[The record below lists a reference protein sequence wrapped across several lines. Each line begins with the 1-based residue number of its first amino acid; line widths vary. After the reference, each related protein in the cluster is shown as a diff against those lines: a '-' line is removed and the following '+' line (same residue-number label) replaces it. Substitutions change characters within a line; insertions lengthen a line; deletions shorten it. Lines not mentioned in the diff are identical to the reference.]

1 MTWPAPPGASYN
13 LGATWSTGDAVKAIK
28 QLLRPERLRQVPE
41 QFSWVDQALVQQ
53 HFIDRCEARSAALY
67 LFLVTV
73 SDAQGLSYYG
83 AATLARRLH
92 LSDEQFAAARQQLIE
107 LDLIAYRSPLYQ
119 VLALPGTVAA
129 PVPDAAASRAQPAAG
144 GQPVSLATLL
154 QLAQQRRA

>member
-1 MTWPAPPGASYN
+1 M
-13 LGATWSTGDAVKAIK
+13 KAIK

-83 AATLARRLH
+83 ASTLARRLH

-107 LDLIAYRSPLYQ
+107 LELIAYRSPLYQ
-119 VLALPGTVAA
+119 VLALPGSVAA
-129 PVPDAAASRAQPAAG
+129 PPRPARREPATTGANTG
-144 GQPVSLATLL
+144 GQPVSLATLV
-154 QLAQQRRA
+154 QQAQQRRG

>member
-1 MTWPAPPGASYN
+1 
-13 LGATWSTGDAVKAIK
+13 VKAIK
-28 QLLRPERLRQVPE
+28 QLLRPERLRQIPE

-92 LSDEQFAAARQQLIE
+92 LSDEQFAAARQQLME

-129 PVPDAAASRAQPAAG
+129 PRPTPRAAPTITGATTTG
-144 GQPVSLATLL
+144 GPPVSLATLL
-154 QLAQQRRA
+154 QLAQQRRG

>member
-1 MTWPAPPGASYN
+1 M
-13 LGATWSTGDAVKAIK
+13 KAIK
-28 QLLRPERLRQVPE
+28 QLLRPERLRQVPQ

-83 AATLARRLH
+83 ASTLARRLH

-119 VLALPGTVAA
+119 VLALPGSVAA
-129 PVPDAAASRAQPAAG
+129 PPRPARREPTNTGANTG

-154 QLAQQRRA
+154 QQAQQRRG

>member
-1 MTWPAPPGASYN
+1 MKP
-13 LGATWSTGDAVKAIK
+13 IK

-83 AATLARRLH
+83 TATLARRLH
-92 LSDEQFAAARQQLIE
+92 LSEEQFAAARQQLIE
-107 LDLIAYRSPLYQ
+107 LDLIAYRSPVYQ

-129 PVPDAAASRAQPAAG
+129 PRPAPRAPANAG
-144 GQPVSLATLL
+144 ANTGPTTGSQPVSLATLL
-154 QLAQQRRA
+154 QLAQHRRG

>member
-1 MTWPAPPGASYN
+1 
-13 LGATWSTGDAVKAIK
+13 VKAIK
-28 QLLRPERLRQVPE
+28 QLLRPERLRQVPQ

-53 HFIDRCEARSAALY
+53 HFIDRCETRSAALY

-129 PVPDAAASRAQPAAG
+129 PVPDAAARRALGITGTTTGVNTG

-154 QLAQQRRA
+154 LQAQQRRG

>member
-1 MTWPAPPGASYN
+1 M
-13 LGATWSTGDAVKAIK
+13 KAIK

-83 AATLARRLH
+83 TPTLARRLH

-107 LDLIAYRSPLYQ
+107 LGLIAYRSPLYQ
-119 VLALPGTVAA
+119 VLALPGTVVAQRA
-129 PVPDAAASRAQPAAG
+129 PAISSATTANTGANTG
-144 GQPVSLATLL
+144 GPVSLATLL
-154 QLAQQRRA
+154 QQAQARRG

>member
-1 MTWPAPPGASYN
+1 MKP
-13 LGATWSTGDAVKAIK
+13 IK
-28 QLLRPERLRQVPE
+28 QLLRPERQRLIPE

-92 LSDEQFAAARQQLIE
+92 LSDEQFTEARQQLIE

-129 PVPDAAASRAQPAAG
+129 PRPTPRAPATTRNATTTG
-144 GQPVSLATLL
+144 AQPVSLATLL
-154 QLAQQRRA
+154 QQAQQRRG

>member
-1 MTWPAPPGASYN
+1 M
-13 LGATWSTGDAVKAIK
+13 KAIK
-28 QLLRPERLRQVPE
+28 QLLRPARLRQVPQ

-53 HFIDRCEARSAALY
+53 RFIDRCDARSAALY

-83 AATLARRLH
+83 APTLARRLR
-92 LSDEQFAAARQQLIE
+92 LSDEQFAAARQRLIE

-119 VLALPGTVAA
+119 VLALPGSVAA
-129 PVPDAAASRAQPAAG
+129 PRPARRAPPATPGANTG

-154 QLAQQRRA
+154 QQAQQRRG

>member
-1 MTWPAPPGASYN
+1 
-13 LGATWSTGDAVKAIK
+13 VKPIK

-53 HFIDRCEARSAALY
+53 HFIDRCDARSVALY
-67 LFLVTV
+67 LFLITV

-83 AATLARRLH
+83 ASTLTRRLR

-107 LDLIAYRSPLYQ
+107 LELIAYRSPLYQ

-129 PVPDAAASRAQPAAG
+129 PRPARRTPAAAG
-144 GQPVSLATLL
+144 GEPVSLATLL
-154 QLAQQRRA
+154 QQAQQRRG

>member
-1 MTWPAPPGASYN
+1 M
-13 LGATWSTGDAVKAIK
+13 KAIK

-83 AATLARRLH
+83 ASTLARRLR
-92 LSDEQFAAARQQLIE
+92 LSDEQFGAARQQLIE
-107 LDLIAYRSPLYQ
+107 LDLIAYSSPLYQ

-129 PVPDAAASRAQPAAG
+129 QRPAPRAPGATRDVTGANSPTTG

-154 QLAQQRRA
+154 LQAQARRG

>member
-1 MTWPAPPGASYN
+1 VN
-13 LGATWSTGDAVKAIK
+13 KAIK

-83 AATLARRLH
+83 TATLARRLH

-107 LDLIAYRSPLYQ
+107 LELIAYCSPLYQ

-129 PVPDAAASRAQPAAG
+129 PRPVPRTPAAAG
-144 GQPVSLATLL
+144 GLPVSLATLL
-154 QLAQQRRA
+154 QQAQQRRG

>member
-1 MTWPAPPGASYN
+1 M
-13 LGATWSTGDAVKAIK
+13 KAIK

-83 AATLARRLH
+83 APTLARRLH

-129 PVPDAAASRAQPAAG
+129 PRPAPRAPAITGANAG
-144 GQPVSLATLL
+144 GEPVSLATLL
-154 QLAQQRRA
+154 QQAQQRRG

>member
-1 MTWPAPPGASYN
+1 M
-13 LGATWSTGDAVKAIK
+13 KAIK
-28 QLLRPERLRQVPE
+28 QLLRPERLRQVPQ

-83 AATLARRLH
+83 ASTLARRLH
-92 LSDEQFAAARQQLIE
+92 LSDEQFAAARQQLID
-107 LDLIAYRSPLYQ
+107 LDLIAYCSPLYQ

-129 PVPDAAASRAQPAAG
+129 PVPDAAAPRARAITGATTG
-144 GQPVSLATLL
+144 GQPVSLAMLL
-154 QLAQQRRA
+154 QQAQQRRG

>member
-1 MTWPAPPGASYN
+1 M
-13 LGATWSTGDAVKAIK
+13 KAIK

-41 QFSWVDQALVQQ
+41 QFSWVDQALVRQ

-83 AATLARRLH
+83 APTLARRLR
-92 LSDEQFAAARQQLIE
+92 LSDEQFAAARQQLID
-107 LDLIAYRSPLYQ
+107 LDLIAYCSPLYQ

-129 PVPDAAASRAQPAAG
+129 PLPDAAAPRAPAIIGANTG
-144 GQPVSLATLL
+144 GQVGSVMVS
-154 QLAQQRRA
+154 QWR

>member
-1 MTWPAPPGASYN
+1 M
-13 LGATWSTGDAVKAIK
+13 KAIK
-28 QLLRPERLRQVPE
+28 QLLRPDRLRQVP
-41 QFSWVDQALVQQ
+41 QRFSWVDQALVQQ
-53 HFIDRCEARSAALY
+53 HFIDQCEARSAALY

-92 LSDEQFAAARQQLIE
+92 LSDEQFAAARQQLIDLE
-107 LDLIAYRSPLYQ
+107 LIAYRSPLYQ

-129 PVPDAAASRAQPAAG
+129 PRPVRRAPAITGANTG

-154 QLAQQRRA
+154 QQAQQRRG

>member
-1 MTWPAPPGASYN
+1 M
-13 LGATWSTGDAVKAIK
+13 
-28 QLLRPERLRQVPE
+28 
-41 QFSWVDQALVQQ
+41 QQ

-83 AATLARRLH
+83 ASTLARRLH
-92 LSDEQFAAARQQLIE
+92 LSDEQFAAARQQLID

-129 PVPDAAASRAQPAAG
+129 PRPAPRALAIPRNGTTTG

-154 QLAQQRRA
+154 QQAQARRG